1 MARTENGAYTH
12 THTQT
17 PHTSTH
23 THTHTPT
30 PTDMRGKE
38 LVQNGASL
46 YTGAQILKRLSDIQV
61 SVVSISILC
70 VYRMFLPL
78 NPAILI
84 YSLHGMLHCMHM
96 YTRKYTHTHSDT
108 HTFMH
113 ACTRARAHTHTHP
126 LYTYSICMYVY
137 QYICAT
143 HPPVCVCTTSPPN
156 PHTKHT
162 LTQEASQDPNTNKY
176 VAALVKRLKSKT
188 K

>member
-12 THTQT
+12 THT
-17 PHTSTH
+17 PRHHTQTH
-23 THTHTPT
+23 THTHTHT

-61 SVVSISILC
+61 CHIWDIGHIRDMHDTNACPACRNVSILC

-96 YTRKYTHTHSDT
+96 YTRKYTPPRTQSRIHSC
-108 HTFMH
+108 MH
-113 ACTRARAHTHTHP
+113 ARARARTHTHTP
-126 LYTYSICMYVY
+126 LV
-137 QYICAT
+137 
-143 HPPVCVCTTSPPN
+143 HV
-156 PHTKHT
+156 
-162 LTQEASQDPNTNKY
+162 
-176 VAALVKRLKSKT
+176 
-188 K
+188 